1 METLIDVT
9 FRGLTQ
15 DQAANLFATIRHDYN
30 GPAPVTGQ
38 TAAPVV
44 PDTTTVVE
52 TTTDAPKKRGR
63 PRKAAPVQTD
73 IEDGIAAAKDHT
85 PSRSGPAQAGASSVE
100 PAGESAA
107 GIPPAPT
114 LNDVRTALS
123 SLMARKGE
131 PACRAVLE
139 QFGAARISL
148 LLQEQYEAFIK
159 ECTEA

>member
-15 DQAANLFATIRHDYN
+15 DQAANLFAAIRHDYQ
-30 GPAPVTGQ
+30 GPQPVSEP
-38 TAAPVV
+38 AVAPVV

-73 IEDGIAAAKDHT
+73 IEDEIAAAKDHT

-107 GIPPAPT
+107 GTSPT

-159 ECTEA
+159 ECGK

>member
-15 DQAANLFATIRHDYN
+15 DQAANLFAAIRHDYQ
-30 GPAPVTGQ
+30 GPQPVSEP
-38 TAAPVV
+38 AVAPVV

-52 TTTDAPKKRGR
+52 TTTDTPKKRGR

-107 GIPPAPT
+107 GTLPT
-114 LNDVRTALS
+114 LDDVRTALS

-139 QFGAARISL
+139 KFGAARISL
-148 LLQEQYEAFIK
+148 LLQEQYDAFIK
-159 ECTEA
+159 ECSK

>member
-15 DQAANLFATIRHDYN
+15 DQAANLFAAIRHDYQ
-30 GPAPVTGQ
+30 GPQPVSEP
-38 TAAPVV
+38 AVSPVV

-52 TTTDAPKKRGR
+52 TTTDTPKKRGR
-63 PRKAAPVQTD
+63 PSKAAPVQTD

-107 GIPPAPT
+107 GTLPT
-114 LNDVRTALS
+114 LDDVRTALS

-139 QFGAARISL
+139 KFGAARISL
-148 LLQEQYEAFIK
+148 LLQEQYADFI
-159 ECTEA
+159 EVCGRQ

>member
-15 DQAANLFATIRHDYN
+15 DQAANLFAAIRHDYQ
-30 GPAPVTGQ
+30 GPQPVSEP
-38 TAAPVV
+38 AVAPVV

-52 TTTDAPKKRGR
+52 TTTDTPKKRGR

-139 QFGAARISL
+139 KFGAARISL
-148 LLQEQYEAFIK
+148 LLQEQYVDFIQ
-159 ECTEA
+159 ECWK